1 MFFCF
6 RFFSWFRSWLWF
18 FWFLWC
24 WRNRCTYALGQ
35 IIERLLC
42 HIPNTKDHVCH
53 IRILFVPSLM
63 HQSVHCL
70 WTNQIWVDNAL
81 VKLTTSSNQRL
92 WECVRCRINVY
103 PDTLN
108 DFPSWLSTSKNQPF
122 FTNKRGFT
130 ERYFSNKVH
139 ASLIDWWLRCVTA
152 PVSRLTCLIGPK
164 HLHQLFKFRAKYYHI
179 DL

>member
-1 MFFCF
+1 MSAYLWWFGCRFRCRFRCRFSCRLLMFFCF

-53 IRILFVPSLM
+53 IRILFVPSLV

-103 PDTLN
+103 PDTLY
-108 DFPSWLSTSKNQPF
+108 DFPSWLSTSKN
-122 FTNKRGFT
+122 NL
-130 ERYFSNKVH
+130 FSSTTGVLQKDISVTK
-139 ASLIDWWLRCVTA
+139 SMPVWLIDDCVA
-152 PVSRLTCLIGPK
+152 WRRQFP
-164 HLHQLFKFRAKYYHI
+164 
-179 DL
+179 